1 MKLITFTVVVN
12 DWRDTVTSDENIDKL
27 LNEVRD
33 AVLSSVSCVADK
45 FDVAL
50 AVSED

>member
-1 MKLITFTVVVN
+1 MKLLTLTVIVN
-12 DWRDTVTSDENIDKL
+12 DWRDTDSSDENIDKL
-27 LNEVRD
+27 LDEVRFGIHD
-33 AVLSSVSCVADK
+33 SVGRAADK